1 MQPKSLARTG
11 SPKIEDATM
20 TKINYDVCI
29 IGAGAAD
36 VAATSGLFKGPFAL
50 RIWCPITNQ
59 HLLIDQPEP
68 NSNKNPEQ

>member
-1 MQPKSLARTG
+1 
-11 SPKIEDATM
+11 M

-29 IGAGAAD
+29 IGAGAGAGAAAI
-36 VAATSGLFKGPFAL
+36 AATSGLFKGPFAL

-59 HLLIDQPEP
+59 HLVIDQPEP